1 MTTNCTNREPSDAEM
16 NDALEALARWQT
28 PGEFASKVKAFDSLV
43 RSSTLFNKANAGFLL
58 DAIPIAAFA
67 THRAVQSVRLVQQR
81 ERLNDGQFRNTD
93 ETIDIEVTEVMDPGR
108 RRGDEYRCGADQQS
122 VRHFDPHLGETVAK
136 ELAKGIKKK
145 ADKGYSPVP
154 PLPWH
159 RSTTSHP
166 AHWPEDVGNYWVEA
180 PRSIEGK
187 NWTAAALMA
196 RFARAQRKSR
206 ASIIGKDSM

>member
-43 RSSTLFNKANAGFLL
+43 KSSTLFNKANAGFLL

-67 THRAVQSVRLVQQR
+67 THRAVQSVRLVRQR

-93 ETIDIEVTEVMDPGR
+93 ETIDIEVTEIMDPGR

-122 VRHFDPHLGETVAK
+122 VRHFDPHLGEAIAK
-136 ELAKGIKKK
+136 ELAQGRPRPENVSDIN
-145 ADKGYSPVP
+145 GNERQCP
-154 PLPWH
+154 PLCH
-159 RSTTSHP
+159 F
-166 AHWPEDVGNYWVEA
+166 A
-180 PRSIEGK
+180 PRGLSVQKFIF
-187 NWTAAALMA
+187 N
-196 RFARAQRKSR
+196 F
-206 ASIIGKDSM
+206 

>member
-1 MTTNCTNREPSDAEM
+1 MTANCTNREPSDAEM

-28 PGEFASKVKAFDSLV
+28 PGEFASKVKALDSLV

-67 THRAVQSVRLVQQR
+67 THRAVQSVRLVRQR

-93 ETIDIEVTEVMDPGR
+93 EAIDIEVTEVMDPGR

-122 VRHFDPHLGETVAK
+122 VRHFDPHLGETVAR

-145 ADKGYSPVP
+145 ADKGYPTK
-154 PLPWH
+154 PLLLVYLNIMTGG
-159 RSTTSHP
+159 RLGS
-166 AHWPEDVGNYWVEA
+166 EVEA
-180 PRSIEGK
+180 AIMR
-187 NWTAAALMA
+187 L
-196 RFARAQRKSR
+196 RAEY
-206 ASIIGKDSM
+206 ASAFREICVLWGTQWH